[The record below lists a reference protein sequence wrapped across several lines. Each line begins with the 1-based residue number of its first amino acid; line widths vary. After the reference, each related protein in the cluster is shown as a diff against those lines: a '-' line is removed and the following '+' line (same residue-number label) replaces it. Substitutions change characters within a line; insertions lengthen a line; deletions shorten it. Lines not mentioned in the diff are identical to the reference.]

1 MQDKDEDDILLSFCD
16 IVPCSLVEVDRRFRG
31 AYCLHHEGDESYEYS
46 SFWWWRQYVPLKR
59 RPNSTRL
66 YVAISHKAIVFIV
79 DDVRT
84 WNLTQDK
91 DALNRGQDHI
101 PVYSILRCVCRH
113 ICWSK
118 SLSVLDCQ
126 VKKIV
131 IRLAT
136 FVLPACSKVLVYL
149 TALRYRKSILTEI
162 LRGIRLPSA
171 VIINALLPL
180 VSIEFDPFKLE
191 LVSQVVPETP
201 Y

>member
-1 MQDKDEDDILLSFCD
+1 M
-16 IVPCSLVEVDRRFRG
+16 
-31 AYCLHHEGDESYEYS
+31 
-46 SFWWWRQYVPLKR
+46 
-59 RPNSTRL
+59 
-66 YVAISHKAIVFIV
+66 
-79 DDVRT
+79 
-84 WNLTQDK
+84 
-91 DALNRGQDHI
+91 
-101 PVYSILRCVCRH
+101 
-113 ICWSK
+113 
-118 SLSVLDCQ
+118 DCQ